1 MSKRIDVQDGTG
13 ILAQVPG
20 LGILFAFGATVP
32 SDNTAGYAPACIF
45 LDIDASTVNTVLYV
59 NIGTAT
65 LCNFDVL
72 KG

>member
-1 MSKRIDVQDGTG
+1 MTKRIDVQDGTG

-20 LGILFAFGATVP
+20 LGVIFAYGSTVP

-45 LDIDASTVNTVLYV
+45 LDTNANSVNTVLYV
-59 NIGTAT
+59 NIGNAT